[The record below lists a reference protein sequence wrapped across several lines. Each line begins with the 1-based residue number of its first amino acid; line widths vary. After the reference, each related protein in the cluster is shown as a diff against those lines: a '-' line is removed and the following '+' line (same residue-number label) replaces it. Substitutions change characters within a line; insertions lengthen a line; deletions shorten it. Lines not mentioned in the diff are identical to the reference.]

1 MRPAATPGR
10 SSQLPFLPRTA
21 KSFTK
26 DASVILGSVSGE
38 TEAGPEL
45 SIRLLPPPPQCPP
58 LRASHALSSG
68 IPGARARRGVRGGIG
83 FQAGGGAAE
92 QRGIRLGK
100 RALPS
105 CCSPAGVGAVPAG
118 GSGAGGGPGWVWD
131 GADPPSTQGDV
142 QGGQCRGFGLCPLRS
157 IRAPWPGTG
166 TTRVNGT
173 AEGWKCGH
181 SAEVKPRSSARG
193 ALHEP
198 SPGMGRD
205 EGSAS
210 RGRHGKVPPMELWPI
225 PKAPSGLPGRRSAR
239 PEPLPLPLPKPPISR
254 FQPLE
259 GHFIPA

>member
-1 MRPAATPGR
+1 MRASFSAQYLGKLRLAR
-10 SSQLPFLPRTA
+10 SCPFAFSRHRLNALPFVLPMRSPPA
-21 KSFTK
+21 FPGLGHAGACAAGS
-26 DASVILGSVSGE
+26 ASRQAAV
-38 TEAGPEL
+38 P
-45 SIRLLPPPPQCPP
+45 
-58 LRASHALSSG
+58 LSSS
-68 IPGARARRGVRGGIG
+68 R
-83 FQAGGGAAE
+83 